1 MNYIYDIL
9 LNFQKEYYEFYE
21 WNKNDEIY
29 HMRKIPIIK
38 INDKQ
43 FEEIKNNKI
52 KFSTSSLKYFSNKA
66 EKFNKNNIIK
76 IKYIAVFANNN
87 ETIAIKLNQNGYIT
101 HKSSLILEEQ
111 EEVLEILK
119 FTNSITLN
127 YQIIEKKKKE
137 AFKTRFEIE
146 NEKFIIKEQNK
157 IYKENNLN
165 KLNYLYLECFN
176 KTENNIN
183 IAYKK
188 LKKEIYQANSNFHKI
203 YNILKKSKT
212 KQK

>member
-76 IKYIAVFANNN
+76 IKYIAIFANNN
-87 ETIAIKLNQNGYIT
+87 ETIAIKLNQDGYIT

-111 EEVLEILK
+111 EDVLEILK

-146 NEKFIIKEQNK
+146 NEKFIIKELNK

-176 KTENNIN
+176 KTENNVN
-183 IAYKK
+183 KAYKK
-188 LKKEIYQANSNFHKI
+188 
-203 YNILKKSKT
+203 
-212 KQK
+212 